1 MISSAQNTQVKNIIK
16 LNQRAKAR
24 REQGL
29 FIAEGRKMFLE
40 APDDWIEKIYVAES
54 MLEDEEVMTKVRR
67 FSWEAVENGV
77 FRQMCDTQT
86 PQGIL
91 TVLRQPSYELED
103 LLKEEKPLLM
113 VLEDL
118 QDPGN
123 AGTII
128 RTGEGAGV
136 SGVFLTKTCVDI
148 TNPKVIRAT
157 MGSVYRIPFFYVED
171 VVSLK
176 QKLQGRGIRF
186 FAAHLQGKNSYDRES
201 YEDGTAFLI
210 GNEGKGLTDQAAD
223 AADCLIRIPMCGQVE
238 SLNAAMA
245 AGILM
250 YEVARQRMD
259 KMEPLMWLIVLAVF
273 LVIEAITVGLTTIWF
288 AGGALV
294 AAIASGAGAG
304 ILVQWILFLVI
315 SLVLLIFTRPLA
327 VRYMNKGVP
336 KTNVNSLIGE
346 KAVVIQKINNLEQ
359 TGQVRIN
366 DIEWMARTSSD
377 EVTIPEQTVV
387 TIEAVQGV
395 KLIVK
400 EEKEGK

>member
-16 LNQRAKAR
+16 LNQKAKAEKR
-24 REQGL
+24 TGTFSLQKE
-29 FIAEGRKMFLE
+29 EKCSWE

-54 MLEDEEVMTKVRR
+54 MLEDEEVMKKVRR
-67 FSWEAVENGV
+67 FSWDAVENGV

-210 GNEGKGLTDQAAD
+210 GNEGKGLTD
-223 AADCLIRIPMCGQVE
+223 
-238 SLNAAMA
+238 
-245 AGILM
+245 
-250 YEVARQRMD
+250 RQRM
-259 KMEPLMWLIVLAVF
+259 
-273 LVIEAITVGLTTIWF
+273 
-288 AGGALV
+288 
-294 AAIASGAGAG
+294 
-304 ILVQWILFLVI
+304 Q
-315 SLVLLIFTRPLA
+315 
-327 VRYMNKGVP
+327 
-336 KTNVNSLIGE
+336 
-346 KAVVIQKINNLEQ
+346 
-359 TGQVRIN
+359 
-366 DIEWMARTSSD
+366 
-377 EVTIPEQTVV
+377 QTV
-387 TIEAVQGV
+387 
-395 KLIVK
+395 
-400 EEKEGK
+400 

>member
-16 LNQRAKAR
+16 LNQKAKVR

-54 MLEDEEVMTKVRR
+54 MLEDEEVMKKVRR
-67 FSWEAVENGV
+67 FSWDAVENGV

-148 TNPKVIRAT
+148 TNKGNSRNDGICLQN
-157 MGSVYRIPFFYVED
+157 SFF
-171 VVSLK
+171 LC
-176 QKLQGRGIRF
+176 GRCGIIKTETS
-186 FAAHLQGKNSYDRES
+186 GKRN
-201 YEDGTAFLI
+201 
-210 GNEGKGLTDQAAD
+210 
-223 AADCLIRIPMCGQVE
+223 
-238 SLNAAMA
+238 
-245 AGILM
+245 
-250 YEVARQRMD
+250 
-259 KMEPLMWLIVLAVF
+259 PLF
-273 LVIEAITVGLTTIWF
+273 CRT
-288 AGGALV
+288 
-294 AAIASGAGAG
+294 
-304 ILVQWILFLVI
+304 
-315 SLVLLIFTRPLA
+315 FT
-327 VRYMNKGVP
+327 G
-336 KTNVNSLIGE
+336 
-346 KAVVIQKINNLEQ
+346 
-359 TGQVRIN
+359 
-366 DIEWMARTSSD
+366 
-377 EVTIPEQTVV
+377 
-387 TIEAVQGV
+387 
-395 KLIVK
+395 
-400 EEKEGK
+400 

>member
-1 MISSAQNTQVKNIIK
+1 MITSVNNGQVKNIIQ
-16 LNQRAKAR
+16 LNQKTKAR

-29 FIAEGRKMFLE
+29 FVAEGRKMFGE
-40 APDDWIEKIYVAES
+40 APADWIEKVYVSETLTS
-54 MLEDEEVMTKVRR
+54 DPVLMEQ
-67 FSWEAVENGV
+67 VEKLPYDIVADSV
-77 FRQMCDTQT
+77 FRQMSDTQT

-91 TVLRQPSYELED
+91 TVLRRPSYTLED
-103 LLKEEKPLLM
+103 ILGGKNPLVM

-250 YEVARQRMD
+250 YEAARQRR
-259 KMEPLMWLIVLAVF
+259 
-273 LVIEAITVGLTTIWF
+273 G
-288 AGGALV
+288 
-294 AAIASGAGAG
+294 
-304 ILVQWILFLVI
+304 
-315 SLVLLIFTRPLA
+315 
-327 VRYMNKGVP
+327 
-336 KTNVNSLIGE
+336 
-346 KAVVIQKINNLEQ
+346 
-359 TGQVRIN
+359 
-366 DIEWMARTSSD
+366 
-377 EVTIPEQTVV
+377 
-387 TIEAVQGV
+387 
-395 KLIVK
+395 
-400 EEKEGK
+400 

>member
-1 MISSAQNTQVKNIIK
+1 MITSVSNAKIKNVMQ

-29 FIAEGRKMFLE
+29 FAAEGRKMFLE
-40 APDDWIEKIYVAES
+40 APENLIDKIYVAES
-54 MLEDEEVMTKVRR
+54 MLDDEEVMEKVRR
-67 FSWEAVENGV
+67 FSWESVENGV

-91 TVLRQPSYELED
+91 TVLRQPSYQMQD
-103 LLKEEKPLLM
+103 LLKEKNPLIM

-157 MGSVYRIPFFYVED
+157 MGSVYRIPFLYVED

-176 QKLQGRGIRF
+176 QQLQDRGIRF
-186 FAAHLQGKNSYDRES
+186 FAAHLQGKNSYDRED
-201 YEDGTAFLI
+201 YKGGTAFLI
-210 GNEGKGLTDQAAD
+210 GNEGKGLTDQAAE

-250 YEVARQRMD
+250 YEAARQR
-259 KMEPLMWLIVLAVF
+259 
-273 LVIEAITVGLTTIWF
+273 
-288 AGGALV
+288 
-294 AAIASGAGAG
+294 
-304 ILVQWILFLVI
+304 
-315 SLVLLIFTRPLA
+315 R
-327 VRYMNKGVP
+327 N
-336 KTNVNSLIGE
+336 
-346 KAVVIQKINNLEQ
+346 
-359 TGQVRIN
+359 
-366 DIEWMARTSSD
+366 
-377 EVTIPEQTVV
+377 
-387 TIEAVQGV
+387 
-395 KLIVK
+395 
-400 EEKEGK
+400 